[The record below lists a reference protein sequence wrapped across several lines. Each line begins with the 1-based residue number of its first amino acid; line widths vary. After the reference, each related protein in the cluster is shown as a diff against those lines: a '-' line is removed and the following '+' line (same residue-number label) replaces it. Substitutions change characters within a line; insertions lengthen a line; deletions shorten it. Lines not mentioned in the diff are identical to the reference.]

1 MNRHVHKTNG
11 RTRTKSV
18 RVYPF
23 PSLVLTE
30 QGYTKHY
37 YAGSDRVCA
46 RLGSGG
52 LDHDTACIFR
62 NEEVST
68 RIDSL
73 FWHGLRLVDAKEF
86 KPESL
91 KELQLVDI
99 HGKELDWLEKVDI
112 KKLLLRLRISVKPD
126 PWNIHHVIDNLVRER
141 PDDEPGVY
149 FYHSD
154 HLGGASWI
162 TDGSGIP
169 VQYLQ
174 YLPFGEP
181 FVDQHPAGYQERF
194 RFTGKEKDEETGYGY
209 FGARYM
215 DHELMTM
222 WLSVDRYASKYPFIS
237 PYAYCAWNP
246 IRLTDPTG
254 DTIFNA
260 HEQYRDI
267 SQNLQKLNELLKNAT
282 RGNKKGIR
290 KKIKELKDN
299 HEKYKKV
306 QGALDA
312 FKKANPEEYT
322 RLDNLEYNGERV
334 NITIEAS
341 DEPTSRYN
349 AAGTTH
355 PHFLHNIDTDEI
367 IGVNS
372 ISITLFK
379 HAFLGGYCGL
389 STLANEFGDAIF
401 AVSRPQDQI
410 KGARELEEQRR
421 KGNPDYYYSL
431 PSTKFSFDYEK
442 YILNPHKFPKPTPY
456 EY

>member
-1 MNRHVHKTNG
+1 MFKPAHKTEGVN
-11 RTRTKSV
+11 RTKTM
-18 RVYPF
+18 RFYPF
-23 PSLVLTE
+23 
-30 QGYTKHY
+30 
-37 YAGSDRVCA
+37 
-46 RLGSGG
+46 
-52 LDHDTACIFR
+52 
-62 NEEVST
+62 VS
-68 RIDSL
+68 
-73 FWHGLRLVDAKEF
+73 
-86 KPESL
+86 
-91 KELQLVDI
+91 
-99 HGKELDWLEKVDI
+99 
-112 KKLLLRLRISVKPD
+112 
-126 PWNIHHVIDNLVRER
+126 
-141 PDDEPGVY
+141 
-149 FYHSD
+149 
-154 HLGGASWI
+154 
-162 TDGSGIP
+162 
-169 VQYLQ
+169 
-174 YLPFGEP
+174 
-181 FVDQHPAGYQERF
+181 
-194 RFTGKEKDEETGYGY
+194 TGKERDEETGYGY

-267 SQNLQKLNELLKNAT
+267 SQNLQKLNESLKNAT

-299 HEKYKKV
+299 HEKYKRV

-367 IGVNS
+367 IDVNS

-401 AVSRPQDQI
+401 AVSRPQDQL

>member
-1 MNRHVHKTNG
+1 MRPRTNY
-11 RTRTKSV
+11 V
-18 RVYPF
+18 RFYPS
-23 PSLVLTE
+23 PYLVLTE

-37 YAGSDRVCA
+37 YAGADRVCA

-73 FWHGLRLVDAKEF
+73 FWHGLKLVDAKEF

-126 PWNIHHVIDNLVRER
+126 PWKIHHVIDDLVRER

-162 TDGSGIP
+162 TDDSGFP
-169 VQYLQ
+169 VQHLQ

-194 RFTGKEKDEETGYGY
+194 RFTGKERDEETGYGY

-299 HEKYKKV
+299 HEKYKRV

-367 IGVNS
+367 IDVNS

-401 AVSRPQDQI
+401 AVSRPQDQL